1 MRKIMILASKSP
13 RRKEILENVGF
24 KLEIIASDIDEIS
37 DKKDIK
43 SKILEIAKNKTLSIA
58 SAYPDKY
65 VLGADTVV
73 ILDEM
78 IIGKPYDETDA
89 IKTLQKL
96 SGREHTV
103 LTGFSFINISQN
115 IDISDYEMTKVFFR
129 HTDDKII
136 KWYVSTGEPMDKAG
150 SYGIQ
155 GKGSIFID
163 RIDGDFFNVMGFPIA
178 KFIKKLEKI
187 GIKIDDINKL

>member
-1 MRKIMILASKSP
+1 MILASKSP
-13 RRKEILENVGF
+13 RRKEILENAGF
-24 KLEIIASDIDEIS
+24 KLEIIVSDDDEKS
-37 DKKDIK
+37 DKIDIR
-43 SKILEIAKNKTLSIA
+43 SKILEIAKNKVQSIA
-58 SAYPDKY
+58 LKYPNRY

-78 IIGKPYDETDA
+78 IIGKPYDEPDA
-89 IKTLQKL
+89 IKTLEKL
-96 SGREHTV
+96 SGRKHTV
-103 LTGFSFINISQN
+103 LTGFSFINVSKN
-115 IDISDYEMTKVFFR
+115 IDVSDYEMTQVFFR
-129 HTDDKII
+129 YIDDRII

-155 GKGSIFID
+155 GKGSILID

-187 GIKIDDINKL
+187 GIKIDDIDKL